1 MAPRFLALMG
11 PTAVG
16 KTSLSIPLAQ
26 KLGAEVISVDSRQ
39 VYRGM
44 DIGTAKVAPE
54 ERGAIP
60 HHGLDRV
67 DPDERYSAGRFARDA
82 RAWIQDIEGR
92 GHIPLLVGGT
102 GFFLKALMEP
112 IVEEPVVDVERRDRL
127 RKVLSQW
134 PRERLERWVWA
145 LDPERAP
152 VAAEGGPQRLGRA
165 LEVALLTGRP
175 LSWWHRHAPAEAPGV
190 PGLVV
195 VLHRPRPDLDR
206 RIEERV
212 DQMLAD
218 GLVEEVRR
226 LHLAGYDEDSPG
238 MSATGYREVLTHLR
252 GESTLEEAA
261 AAVNKATRRYARR
274 QITWFR
280 HQIPGESRWLDARGS
295 TDDRVRDIVAHWR
308 ATRDDPRG

>member
-238 MSATGYREVLTHLR
+238 MSATGYREVLTHIR

-261 AAVNKATRRYARR
+261 AAVKKATRRYARR

-280 HQIPGESRWLDARGS
+280 HQVPGGGRWMDARGS
-295 TDDRVRDIVAHWR
+295 ADDRVREIVAHWR
-308 ATRDDPRG
+308 ATREDPRG